1 MPLTFISFPVE
12 CMKKKFLFFLFFFT
26 SCTLFYSTLKPSFT
40 PAPQTIQDPSKL
52 EFYWIGHA
60 TVLIRFYD
68 KWIITDPNFST
79 TTGIIMKRFIEP
91 GIDLEKLDKVDT
103 ILISHTHFDHLD
115 QSSLRKLKGS
125 KNLFAPLGGTTYIP
139 DELFENVFAATPMKT
154 FELDG
159 LKITP
164 IPVKH
169 FGGRWLIDNLW
180 DGEPYTGY
188 LLEYKGVTVFFGGD
202 TGYDETLFKLIGKA
216 YNIDIALI
224 PVGPASWIT
233 GGGFGNGIHVNPFGA
248 VQIFKDLNAKYM
260 IPIHHST
267 FYRRGGSEMEMIKQ
281 AMEKSGQKEKIRLLR
296 IGEKAEFK
304 KVADTID
311 LVGK

>member
-1 MPLTFISFPVE
+1 
-12 CMKKKFLFFLFFFT
+12 MKKKFLFFLFFFT

-125 KNLFAPLGGTTYIP
+125 KNLFAPVGGTTYIP
-139 DELFENVFAATPMKT
+139 DELFENVFAANPMKT
-154 FELDG
+154 FDLDG

-202 TGYDETLFKLIGKA
+202 TGYDESLFKLIGKA

-233 GGGFGNGIHVNPFGA
+233 GGGG
-248 VQIFKDLNAKYM
+248 
-260 IPIHHST
+260 
-267 FYRRGGSEMEMIKQ
+267 GGSTGG
-281 AMEKSGQKEKIRLLR
+281 SNDGSVLGDSTGPTVTPPTGRVLGDSTLPRTRLAVTLILTLIAVSSLAFVSR
-296 IGEKAEFK
+296 GKAVKAE
-304 KVADTID
+304 
-311 LVGK
+311 

>member
-1 MPLTFISFPVE
+1 
-12 CMKKKFLFFLFFFT
+12 
-26 SCTLFYSTLKPSFT
+26 
-40 PAPQTIQDPSKL
+40 
-52 EFYWIGHA
+52 
-60 TVLIRFYD
+60 
-68 KWIITDPNFST
+68 
-79 TTGIIMKRFIEP
+79 MKRFIEP
-91 GIDLEKLDKVDT
+91 GIDLEKLTKVDAV
-103 ILISHTHFDHLD
+103 LISHTHFDHLD
-115 QSSLRKLKGS
+115 QSSLRKLKGT
-125 KNLFAPLGGTTYIP
+125 KHLFAPVGGTTYIP
-139 DELFENVFAATPMKT
+139 DELFENVYTANPMKE
-154 FELDG
+154 FDLDG

-188 LLEYKGVTVFFGGD
+188 LLEYKGVRVFFGGD
-202 TGYDETLFKLIGKA
+202 TGYDESIFKLIGKA

-233 GGGFGNGIHVNPFGA
+233 GGGFGNSVHVNPFGA
-248 VQIFKDLNAKYM
+248 VQIFKDLNAKFM

-267 FYRRGGSEMEMIKQ
+267 FYRRGGSEMEMIKE

-304 KVADTID
+304 KAADKID
-311 LVGK
+311 LVGN